1 MKRTRTASERSG
13 DLLDVLLDY
22 TEHDGPDG
30 LTRLDVK
37 LLIVAQTPAP
47 QRWNELLHN
56 PTILSKAKQELS
68 EIITPG
74 GIIQEQD
81 IGRLPYLT
89 AVIKETRMHQT
100 SPLLLPHLA
109 EQDVDI
115 QGYTIPKHTRIWV
128 NTWSISRDATYWE
141 KLTCFMPERF
151 LNVDIDFKGNDF
163 KFTPFSAGRHICPGM
178 NLALRKV
185 ALIVVNLIKPF
196 DWKLPNGMAPEDM
209 GMTEKFGATLHKA
222 EPLVAIPFRKTT

>member
-1 MKRTRTASERSG
+1 MNARQGWGETQNQQTNCE
-13 DLLDVLLDY
+13 
-22 TEHDGPDG
+22 GPDG

-37 LLIVAQTPAP
+37 LLIVEIFIAGTDTSTSTVEWVMA
-47 QRWNELLHN
+47 ELLHN
-56 PTILSKAKQELS
+56 PTILSKGKQELS

-81 IGRLPYLT
+81 IARLPYLT

-115 QGYTIPKHTRIWV
+115 QGYTIPKHTRIW
-128 NTWSISRDATYWE
+128 
-141 KLTCFMPERF
+141 
-151 LNVDIDFKGNDF
+151 GNDF
-163 KFTPFSAGRHICPGM
+163 KFTPFSAGRRICPGM

-209 GMTEKFGATLHKA
+209 GMTEKFGVTLRKA
-222 EPLVAIPFRKTT
+222 EPLVAIPLRKTT